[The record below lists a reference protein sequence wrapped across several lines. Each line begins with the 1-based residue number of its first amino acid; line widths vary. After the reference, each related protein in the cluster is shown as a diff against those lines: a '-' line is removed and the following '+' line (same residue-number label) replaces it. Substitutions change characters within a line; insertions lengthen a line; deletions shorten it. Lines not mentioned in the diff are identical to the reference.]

1 MSELISRQKLIEKDY
16 VLYLIDYFGRMQ
28 TWKQE
33 DVLSEIA
40 RKVKEA
46 KPVYQ
51 PQTVGIDKQK
61 LIEEL
66 ENRFLVDDNMTWN
79 EAMCF
84 VIDAIK
90 SQPPADQWIPCSERL
105 PEPVPLGEL
114 GDDVKPVLVTYLGY
128 VDGEPMCDGTAV
140 YGEDGIWRW
149 WIDNVEVFAMEDS
162 KVEITA
168 WMPLPEPYK
177 GE

>member
-1 MSELISRQKLIEKDY
+1 MISRRKLIEKDY

-90 SQPPADQWIPCSERL
+90 SQPPADQWIPCIVKL
-105 PEPVPLGEL
+105 PEKSGEYW
-114 GDDVKPVLVTYLGY
+114 VTIIWSNKPTTSTGRYDAEKKMWDRYSYDPIAWKPYTY
-128 VDGEPMCDGTAV
+128 
-140 YGEDGIWRW
+140 
-149 WIDNVEVFAMEDS
+149 
-162 KVEITA
+162 
-168 WMPLPEPYK
+168 PEPYK